1 MPTRR
6 RFLLAAAGLALTPAL
21 ARCVADKQGPAVLK
35 EAGPRRRDR
44 LRLACIGTANRG
56 WENIEALR
64 GEQIVALCDVDW
76 DYLKKAGFKFV
87 DAKRHTDWNEVVEAR
102 RALDLDGIVVSTPD
116 HSHFPIAAAAL
127 RCGLPVYCEK
137 PLAHTL
143 GEARELRMMARESG
157 LSTQLGTQIHASS
170 TYRQVVEA
178 VRAGAVG
185 RITAVDC
192 WQTKSWGGGKLT
204 PGAKAPPNLNWNLWL
219 CKKPSVP
226 YIEGIH
232 PANWRRYWAYGSGTL
247 GDMGC
252 HIMDL
257 PVWALGLAPTA
268 DMPGSGSKPLNIEV
282 RTEGPPLDSVGT
294 PEWLEVTWAIP
305 GAAGE
310 GKDPL
315 VLRWFDGG
323 RKSPFVQ
330 EIGAKDKQD
339 YHGRF
344 SVCFQGTE
352 GAILANYDEML
363 VWPPARACEWY
374 GRTMDEAMGI
384 TAPSGQPGGQP
395 AAQRPVLTPMPSSP
409 AALKVTPLDPS
420 LGHHAEWVQA
430 VKDRTPESPLCNFE
444 YSGRLT
450 ELVLSGMEAFRAGRP
465 SKVTIA

>member
-1 MPTRR
+1 
-6 RFLLAAAGLALTPAL
+6 
-21 ARCVADKQGPAVLK
+21 
-35 EAGPRRRDR
+35 
-44 LRLACIGTANRG
+44 
-56 WENIEALR
+56 
-64 GEQIVALCDVDW
+64 
-76 DYLKKAGFKFV
+76 
-87 DAKRHTDWNEVVEAR
+87 
-102 RALDLDGIVVSTPD
+102 
-116 HSHFPIAAAAL
+116 L

-282 RTEGPPLDSVGT
+282 RTEGPPLDPVGT

-374 GRTMDEAMGI
+374 GRTTNEAMGI
-384 TAPSGQPGGQP
+384 TTAGGQP
-395 AAQRPVLTPMPSSP
+395 AAQRPVLTPTPSSP

-465 SKVTIA
+465 AKVTIA